1 MMRASAGGN
10 DGPSSAM
17 YAETMPPAIIWPCRP
32 RFTLAPRNATIQPSA
47 MSTSG
52 DMRAAV
58 MAMRSRVPSEPS
70 SSARSAS
77 TGDPPVAAMMPSE
90 IATPAMTRTIASA
103 TLTTGSRTRPEVMN
117 RWIAAEEVSAPPLPT
132 SWPRPPPRSPRRPS
146 AVRVVRTS
154 PRCDPAWR
162 GTCRSP

>member
-1 MMRASAGGN
+1 M
-10 DGPSSAM
+10 
-17 YAETMPPAIIWPCRP
+17 
-32 RFTLAPRNATIQPSA
+32 APRNATIQPSA

-90 IATPAMTRTIASA
+90 MATPAITRTIASR
-103 TLTTGSRTRPEVMN
+103 TLTAGSRTRPEVRN
-117 RWIAAEEVSAPPLPT
+117 RWIAAEEVSVSTASNIVALSSSSIASPPI
-132 SWPRPPPRSPRRPS
+132 SSPSR
-146 AVRVVRTS
+146 A
-154 PRCDPAWR
+154 
-162 GTCRSP
+162 